1 MLAHWN
7 NSISVLL
14 SREIYIV
21 CLSKW
26 FITYK
31 MYVSDCTCKKFW
43 TRQIKL
49 LQYSQRHSMIN
60 HCDKRI
66 THLSDTGIYLLV
78 CLIYILILICLFG
91 DSKQHS
97 KCKRI
102 FNDVFNRAKDI
113 SKSPR
118 WESKIWNLRQVLTEN
133 GESRTKPTPLIG
145 FL

>member
-1 MLAHWN
+1 MLGLTKFFRN
-7 NSISVLL
+7 V
-14 SREIYIV
+14 
-21 CLSKW
+21 
-26 FITYK
+26 
-31 MYVSDCTCKKFW
+31 FW

-78 CLIYILILICLFG
+78 CLIYLLILICLFG

-118 WESKIWNLRQVLTEN
+118 WVICRITEIYHAMSLTVLYKYHWL
-133 GESRTKPTPLIG
+133 TKETLDYMDSSLQK
-145 FL
+145 FR

>member
-1 MLAHWN
+1 MLGLTKIFRN
-7 NSISVLL
+7 V
-14 SREIYIV
+14 
-21 CLSKW
+21 
-26 FITYK
+26 
-31 MYVSDCTCKKFW
+31 FW

-118 WESKIWNLRQVLTEN
+118 WVICRITEIYHAVLYCTSITDSLKKHLIIWIQVCRNLDRPRVCGL
-133 GESRTKPTPLIG
+133 KV
-145 FL
+145 